1 MRQPFSIF
9 TIVAL
14 GVSTAAVFW
23 QELAADANP
32 NAGAADS
39 GSPGASNLE
48 NASGDVLLD
57 TAAAALRSKA
67 NLSARVRFRIDL
79 VGHQLFGSGKYL
91 QKGRAP
97 QLKSRLELAAQT
109 SIGKMTLHHV
119 NDGIHW
125 WRYQD
130 YGQQAEFSYVNLES
144 LRDQLTRPKH
154 QAAGRPYSDLA
165 LGGLPRLLASLRN
178 RFQLTN
184 AVQVHRGGQLMWRV
198 GGAWRGDPVLAAS
211 VAADAQTRRK
221 FSHVPDSVVIYFDAS
236 TLFPVRFEFYRQVG
250 DATPKLLVAM
260 ELYEVQF
267 EVTIDDRQFTQPS
280 EMIPKDVTD
289 EFLGQIQISESGNP
303 GE

>member
-39 GSPGASNLE
+39 GSPGASNPE

-109 SIGKMTLHHV
+109 SSGKMTLHHV

-198 GGAWRGDPVLAAS
+198 GGAWRGDPVPPAS
-211 VAADAQTRRK
+211 VAAEPRTRRK

-289 EFLGQIQISESGNP
+289 EFLGQYR
-303 GE
+303 